1 MTMTMLMLDEDEGFS
16 LMANVVS
23 PGYQSVVLKGYL
35 VSRRSDGTYIASL
48 IPQLFYGADG
58 TQLATWRQ
66 NIPVAGE
73 QVLLRREAGEPKV
86 PREELYWR
94 RVPSKEEVLGA
105 AEEVVGQAVTEALAV
120 PDLRPLLIVGAVFLL
135 LFFGRR

>member
-1 MTMTMLMLDEDEGFS
+1 MFRNSLLLDEDQYFELKGY
-16 LMANVVS
+16 VQS
-23 PGYQSVVLKGYL
+23 PGYVSPVLKGYL
-35 VSRRSDGTYIASL
+35 VSKRNGETWIASL

-58 TQLATWRQ
+58 TQLTTWRQ
-66 NIPVAGE
+66 YISAAGE

-94 RVPSKEEVLGA
+94 RVPSKEEVARA

-135 LFFGRR
+135 LLFGRR